1 MADISNII
9 TVTILEQPSLA
20 ARDNINVVGIITQE
34 TGVLS
39 TAERYR
45 TYSNIGDV
53 ATDWGTESQVYS
65 HAAAFFG
72 QNPNAIN
79 GGGILVVGWHR
90 AVEETVAATAANL
103 TGGVL
108 DELTLIPQLQAI
120 SDGSFD
126 IDVDGGTENITGM
139 DFRVATDLDEV
150 AAIIDAELTGA
161 DCAANSDDQL
171 VITSKTTGATSLIT
185 VVTDPGSGTYMG
197 DLLALAAG
205 TGAVA
210 TQGAAAGVNS
220 VETPVAC
227 ITEIKAQTNLYGFTF
242 ITEPSA
248 ANKQLLAAYA
258 QSANIL
264 YYETFDDAANLE
276 IDVTNPVWLIKLS
289 GYKNCRMSYSAAG
302 NRRLSTCQMARMHA
316 VNLRGENTAITM
328 HLKELNVTA
337 ESYTQTEITKA
348 KKVGLDIYTTT
359 KLTPELLTSGANDF
373 TDNRYNLIGYK
384 DAIETDL
391 YNLLHGTTSK
401 IPQTTQGVNA
411 LVDQCEKT
419 TREYVRAGVFAP
431 GTWTSTDYFGDRTTF
446 ERQIAENGF
455 YFLAGKLSDQSQADR
470 AARKSPVI
478 QGAVKNAGAIHSVD
492 VIINFEL

>member
-20 ARDNINVVGIITQE
+20 ARDNINVVCIVTQE
-34 TGVLS
+34 TGVLN

-53 ATDWGTESQVYS
+53 ATDWGTNSQVYD
-65 HAAAFFG
+65 HASAFFG

-79 GGGILVVGWHR
+79 GGGVLVIGWHR
-90 AVEETVAATAANL
+90 AAEESVAATAANL
-103 TGGVL
+103 TGG
-108 DELTLIPQLQAI
+108 ELNEITLIPQLQEI
-120 SDGSFD
+120 SDGRFD
-126 IDVDGGTENITGM
+126 IDIDGSTENIAGM

-150 AAIIDAELTGA
+150 AAIIDAKLTGG

-185 VVTDPGSGTYMG
+185 LVTDPGAGTYVG
-197 DLLALAAG
+197 TILALAAG

-210 TQGAAAGVNS
+210 TQGAAADTLAL
-220 VETPVAC
+220 ETEVAC
-227 ITEIKAQTNLYGFTF
+227 ITELKAQTNLYGFTF

-258 QSANIL
+258 QAANVL
-264 YYETFDDAANLE
+264 YYETFDDATNLE

-302 NRRLSTCQMARMHA
+302 NRKLSTCQMARMHA

-337 ESYTQTEITKA
+337 ESYTQTVITKA

-373 TDNRYNLIGYK
+373 TDNRYNLISYK
-384 DAIETDL
+384 DAVETDL

-401 IPQTTQGVNA
+401 IPQTNRGVNQ
-411 LVDQCEKT
+411 LIDQCEKT

-431 GTWTSTDYFGDRTTF
+431 GTWTGTDFFGVREVFD
-446 ERQIAENGF
+446 RQILENGF
-455 YFLAGKLSDQSQADR
+455 YFLAGRLSDQSAADR
-470 AARKSPVI
+470 ADRKSPVI